1 MTTLTIDVLSEQPDD
16 ALPIE
21 KLHERAFGPG
31 RFARTAFRLRE
42 GNRELPE
49 LCFVAR
55 VGTFLVGSIRLS
67 RVKIGDTT
75 ALVLGPLA
83 VEPAFSSKG
92 IGMSLMTRAIDA
104 ARDGG
109 DTLIFLVGDLPYYA
123 RVGFARVPMG
133 QVSLPG
139 PVDPARLLYLELQPD
154 ALKGVSGVMQAWR
167 H

>member
-1 MTTLTIDVLSEQPDD
+1 MTTLTIDVLTEQPDD
-16 ALPIE
+16 AIAIE

-42 GNRELPE
+42 KNPELPE

-67 RVKIGDTT
+67 RVRVGETP

-92 IGMSLMTRAIDA
+92 IGMSLMTRALDA
-104 ARDGG
+104 ARARG
-109 DTLIFLVGDLPYYA
+109 DTLVFLVGDLPYYA

-133 QVSLPG
+133 KVTLPG
-139 PVDPARLLYLELQPD
+139 PVDPGRLLFLELQPD
-154 ALKGVSGVMQAWR
+154 AFKDVTGMMTAWR
-167 H
+167 D